1 MTQKLF
7 AFAKGK
13 CCAESCDNP
22 MFQEVLLAG
31 HLYQNVLKVHLAYCL
46 IVNIFVI
53 RMNCRMSSVCLIF
66 TIYGTGIGGTDVKE
80 QACLVSGLQK

>member
-1 MTQKLF
+1 MAELDWLKMCAYRYMTQKLF

-31 HLYQNVLKVHLAYCL
+31 HLYQNVLKVYSAYLSHSIHDTVIHLECARY
-46 IVNIFVI
+46 
-53 RMNCRMSSVCLIF
+53 
-66 TIYGTGIGGTDVKE
+66 
-80 QACLVSGLQK
+80 A

>member
-1 MTQKLF
+1 MRVIVVYRYMTQKLF

-31 HLYQNVLKVHLAYCL
+31 HLYQNVLKVYIVCAYQNVRENL
-46 IVNIFVI
+46 VAN
-53 RMNCRMSSVCLIF
+53 
-66 TIYGTGIGGTDVKE
+66 DVLSIKKIM
-80 QACLVSGLQK
+80 QAL

>member
-31 HLYQNVLKVHLAYCL
+31 HLYQNVLKVRFDY
-46 IVNIFVI
+46 I
-53 RMNCRMSSVCLIF
+53 SY
-66 TIYGTGIGGTDVKE
+66 IYYHDL
-80 QACLVSGLQK
+80 C

>member
-1 MTQKLF
+1 MFVDRYMTQKLF

-31 HLYQNVLKVHLAYCL
+31 HLYQNVLRVSLSLAVYSDVSLSLYLSAYFELCVMVTCHVL
-46 IVNIFVI
+46 NL
-53 RMNCRMSSVCLIF
+53 CGSSVMM
-66 TIYGTGIGGTDVKE
+66 
-80 QACLVSGLQK
+80 